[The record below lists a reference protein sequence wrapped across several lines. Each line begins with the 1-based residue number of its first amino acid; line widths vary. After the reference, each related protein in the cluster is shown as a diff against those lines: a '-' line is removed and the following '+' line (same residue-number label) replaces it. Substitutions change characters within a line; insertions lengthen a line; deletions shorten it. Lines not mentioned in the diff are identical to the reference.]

1 MPVRKSGSA
10 ARSTIEGVEVVD
22 APEPRIHR
30 AGDALGLVVTAL
42 GIALVLV
49 LSVYAHATWEGVT
62 TDVQTITRV
71 LNSILQWAV
80 EFLMNLA
87 TMIVPVVV
95 FATLLLRRQF
105 RLAVDGLA
113 ATVAGFTAGYGAIW
127 LLDALGE
134 NAVVRGLSV
143 TVVGTLTPSI
153 SAFAVA
159 VAGLLT
165 ATGPRSR
172 RPVLTVSW
180 NLLWIG
186 LATAVLTGRATLP
199 GAVVT
204 VLLGRLVGQAV
215 RYVSGV
221 STDRASGR
229 SLVDGIRKAG
239 LSPARIVRVR
249 DISDP
254 ENPTVRLITSETGDA
269 ASTSPPPT
277 LAHVDSISDP
287 TAVALERQGGNRVYA
302 VYDQV
307 GNRWDA
313 IVLDGDRQVVG
324 LLAQTWRAL
333 RLRGMDR
340 RSVVSLRQAAE
351 RAALLNYAAAAAGVR
366 TPQMIGIGEAGDS
379 MILLQDHPSGLR
391 SIRDMRAA
399 EITDASL
406 AAVWSQLNRAH
417 EAGLAHRTITSD
429 CVLFGTEG
437 GADQSVWL
445 IGWDNGDVASSELA
459 RRLDITQMLAT
470 LALRVGAER
479 AVKSAATV
487 LDAETLASV
496 APLLQPIALPGATR
510 AEAKGHK
517 DVMDQLRQALLDLVP
532 QAAYSEPFSL
542 VRFGWHTAVVALLV
556 LIAIWVVLTKVNF
569 TGIVQAVRSA
579 NPWWMAAAFVLA
591 LMTYLGA
598 GMSMNGFA
606 PVRLRLRDTVLV
618 QVAASFVALAAPG
631 ALGPAAL
638 NLRLLYK
645 KRVKPS
651 VAVASVAL
659 VQVSLVVTTLLLLV
673 AVALITG
680 KTGVLDQI
688 PGVAVMVVLALV
700 AVAGAALTVPRVR
713 QWLWLKVGPTLA
725 QVWPRLVWILGQ
737 PARLS
742 VALAGNVLQTVGYV
756 AAFWASLQAFGAG
769 YITLINVTLVY
780 LLGNAA
786 GSAAPVPGGLGAV
799 EIALTTGLAGV
810 GLPTATAA
818 SIALLFRALTY
829 WARVPLGWM
838 AWRYLQ
844 RKDIL

>member
-1 MPVRKSGSA
+1 VPSRNRGSA
-10 ARSTIEGVEVVD
+10 ARLTLDGVEVVD
-22 APEPRIHR
+22 APEERIHR
-30 AGDALGLVVTAL
+30 AGDALGMVITAM
-42 GIALVLV
+42 GIALTLV
-49 LSVYAHATWEGVT
+49 LSVYAQATTEGVT
-62 TDVQTITRV
+62 TDVQTIMRV

-87 TMIVPVVV
+87 TMIVPMVVL
-95 FATLLLRRQF
+95 ATLLLRRQF
-105 RLAVDGLA
+105 RLAVDGLI
-113 ATVAGFTAGYGAIW
+113 AGVVGFGAGYGAIW
-127 LLDALGE
+127 VLGTLGK
-134 NAVVRGLSV
+134 NIVVRGLSV
-143 TVVGTLTPSI
+143 TVAGTLTPSI

-159 VAGLLT
+159 VAALLT

-172 RPVLTVSW
+172 RAVLAVSW

-186 LATAVLTGRATLP
+186 LATEVLTGRATLP

-204 VLLGRLVGQAV
+204 VLLGRFVGQAD
-215 RYVSGV
+215 RYIAGV

-239 LSPARIVRVR
+239 LAPTRIVRVR

-254 ENPTVRLITSETGDA
+254 ENPTVRLITGDTDDAVPA
-269 ASTSPPPT
+269 AT
-277 LAHVDSISDP
+277 LARIDSISDP

-302 VYDQV
+302 VYD
-307 GNRWDA
+307 GAGDRWDA

-366 TPQMIGIGEAGDS
+366 TPQMIGIGEADDS

-406 AAVWSQLNRAH
+406 TAVWSQLNRAH

-429 CVLFGTEG
+429 CVLFGAEG

-445 IGWDNGDVASSELA
+445 IGWDNGDVASSDLA

-470 LALRVGAER
+470 LALRVGAGR

-487 LDAETLASV
+487 LDIETLASV
-496 APLLQPIALPGATR
+496 APLLQPIALPGPTR
-510 AEAKGHK
+510 AEAKGNK
-517 DVMDQLRQALLDLVP
+517 DVMDELRQALLDLVP
-532 QAAYSEPFSL
+532 QAAFSEPFSL
-542 VRFGWHTAVVALLV
+542 VRFGWRTAVVALLV
-556 LIAIWVVLTKVNF
+556 LVAVWIVLTRVNF
-569 TGIVQAVRSA
+569 AGIVQAARSA
-579 NPWWMAAAFVLA
+579 NPWWMAVAFVLA
-591 LMTYLGA
+591 LITYLGA

-606 PVRLRLRDTVLV
+606 PVRLRLRDSVLV

-645 KRVKPS
+645 KRVQPS

-659 VQVSLVVTTLLLLV
+659 VQVSLVVTTVLLLV

-680 KTGVLDQI
+680 KTGVLESI
-688 PGVAVMVVLALV
+688 PTLAVMVVLAVLAAIG
-700 AVAGAALTVPRVR
+700 AVLTVPRVR
-713 QWLWLKVGPTLA
+713 QWLWLRIGPTLT

-737 PARLS
+737 PARLGE
-742 VALAGNVLQTVGYV
+742 ALVGNALQTAGYV

-769 YITLINVTLVY
+769 HITLINVTLVY

-810 GLPTATAA
+810 GLSTATAA
-818 SIALLFRALTY
+818 SIAILFRALTY

-844 RKDIL
+844 RKEIL